1 MEQMH
6 KRFTVE
12 QVQVLLKGYCQ
23 GMLDRPSIEEILG
36 ICKTR
41 FFALL
46 RQYRRSKGNF
56 SLAYQ
61 RTTSTRLPA
70 SVEKEVEAGLMLK
83 KGYRGSEFAHLRL
96 QLRSHQRPLS

>member
-1 MEQMH
+1 MDQIC
-6 KRFTVE
+6 KRFTAK

-36 ICKTR
+36 ICK
-41 FFALL
+41 
-46 RQYRRSKGNF
+46 
-56 SLAYQ
+56 
-61 RTTSTRLPA
+61 TTSTRLPA